1 MGTIVAKIIC
11 GPDADDMYNF
21 HKGEKDPGLCEKCKT
36 RLEMIPN
43 PNYRVR
49 IKGRDV
55 QFTYDGFC
63 IVSERFKNFCKLNN
77 YPDLEFTPVKTKN
90 FYVFLPQGIYQMSH
104 DLGIQYYTQNA
115 CCNTFKEVGCYN
127 RLFVRDKNYVQENN
141 DFIKRTDILYGS
153 RSRKSYE
160 IIIGIDTFQKMKEFG
175 LKFSIL
181 DDVYSAEHYI
191 QVEPE
196 LIRREEEWKKKQEE
210 KRKEEEAYRRAHR
223 WDFLLNLPQNIGK
236 GLVSLFKKQPPKIV
250 YRYGKARPMDKVTL
264 KSMQKYPIWV
274 DEYVETDTYE
284 DNWTKPI
291 LDTRNVTEDM
301 GEVEILLTEEKQD
314 IHISAAFSVKE
325 MQLSYLCRWNPQT
338 KDWESVNPIT
348 DTEAQQWVLKA
359 IPEINGVENVIFTF
373 DDEIKKFKAGTP
385 Q

>member
-1 MGTIVAKIIC
+1 MDNIVAKIIC

-21 HKGEKDPGLCEKCKT
+21 YKGEKDPGLCEKCKT

-49 IKGRDV
+49 IKGRDF
-55 QFTYDGFC
+55 QNTYDGYY
-63 IVSERFKNFCKLNN
+63 IVSERFKSFCEQNN
-77 YPDLEFTPVKTKN
+77 YPNLSFTQTKTKG
-90 FYVFLPQGIYQMSH
+90 YYTFLPQKIYQTSSDIGITYSH
-104 DLGIQYYTQNA
+104 LNECCDLYSHVY
-115 CCNTFKEVGCYN
+115 VSH
-127 RLFVRDKNYVQENN
+127 RLYVRDKNFIQEED
-141 DFIKRTDILYGS
+141 DFIARTEILYGDN
-153 RSRKSYE
+153 SYKHYM
-160 IIIGIDTFQKMKEFG
+160 IVIGNKTYVKMKEFG
-175 LKFSIL
+175 LKIQHL
-181 DDVYSAEHYI
+181 ADVCSLEYYLGK
-191 QVEPE
+191 EPE

-223 WDFLLNLPQNIGK
+223 WDFLINLPKNIGK
-236 GLVSLFKKQPPKIV
+236 GLVSLFKKRPPKIV

-301 GEVEILLTEEKQD
+301 GEVEILLTEEKLD

-348 DTEAQQWVLKA
+348 VTEAQQWVLKA

-373 DDEIKKFKAGTP
+373 DDEIKKFKAETP

>member
-1 MGTIVAKIIC
+1 MDTMVAKIIC
-11 GPDADDMYNF
+11 GPDADEMYSRD
-21 HKGEKDPGLCEKCKT
+21 EQDPGLCKKCKT

-49 IKGRDV
+49 IKGRDF
-55 QFTYDGFC
+55 QNTYDGYC
-63 IVSERFKNFCKLNN
+63 IVSERFKSFCEQNN
-77 YPDLEFTPVKTKN
+77 YPDLEFTQTKTKG
-90 FYVFLPQGIYQMSH
+90 YYTFLPQKIYQTSSDIGITYSH
-104 DLGIQYYTQNA
+104 LNE
-115 CCNTFKEVGCYN
+115 CCNLYSHVYVSH
-127 RLFVRDKNYVQENN
+127 RLYVRDKNFIQEGD
-141 DFIKRTDILYGS
+141 DFIARTEILYGD
-153 RSRKSYE
+153 RSYKQHM
-160 IIIGIDTFQKMKEFG
+160 IVIGNKTYVKMKEFG
-175 LKFSIL
+175 LKIQHL
-181 DDVYSAEHYI
+181 ADVCSLEYYLEK
-191 QVEPE
+191 EPE

-223 WDFLLNLPQNIGK
+223 WDFLINLPQNIGK

-301 GEVEILLTEEKQD
+301 GEVEILLTEEKLG
-314 IHISAAFSVKE
+314 IHVSAAFSVKE
-325 MQLSYLCRWNPQT
+325 MQLSYLCRWEPKT

-359 IPEINGVENVIFTF
+359 IPEINGVENTIFTF
-373 DDEIKKFKAGTP
+373 DNEIKKFKAIQTHSI
-385 Q
+385 

>member
-1 MGTIVAKIIC
+1 MDTIVAKIIC

-21 HKGEKDPGLCEKCKT
+21 YKGEKDPGLCEKCKT

-49 IKGRDV
+49 IKGRDF
-55 QFTYDGFC
+55 QNTYDGYY
-63 IVSERFKNFCKLNN
+63 IVSERFKSFCEQNN
-77 YPDLEFTPVKTKN
+77 YPNLSFTQTKTKG
-90 FYVFLPQGIYQMSH
+90 YYTFLPQKIYQTSSDIGITYSH
-104 DLGIQYYTQNA
+104 LNECCDLYSHVY
-115 CCNTFKEVGCYN
+115 VSH
-127 RLFVRDKNYVQENN
+127 RLYVRDKNFIQEED
-141 DFIKRTDILYGS
+141 DFIARTEILYGDN
-153 RSRKSYE
+153 SYKHYM
-160 IIIGIDTFQKMKEFG
+160 IVIGNKTYVKMKEFG
-175 LKFSIL
+175 LKIQHL
-181 DDVYSAEHYI
+181 ADVCSLEYYLEK
-191 QVEPE
+191 EPE

-223 WDFLLNLPQNIGK
+223 WDFLINLPKNIGK

-301 GEVEILLTEEKQD
+301 GEVEILLTEEKLD

-348 DTEAQQWVLKA
+348 ETEARQWVLKA
-359 IPEINGVENVIFTF
+359 IPEINGVEDVIFTF
-373 DDEIKKFKAGTP
+373 DDEITKFKAETP

>member
-11 GPDADDMYNF
+11 GPDADDMYNS
-21 HKGEKDPGLCEKCKT
+21 HKGEKDPGLCKKCKT

-49 IKGRDV
+49 IKGRDF
-55 QFTYDGFC
+55 QNTYDGYY
-63 IVSERFKNFCKLNN
+63 IVSERFKSFCEQNN
-77 YPDLEFTPVKTKN
+77 YPNLSFTQTKTKG
-90 FYVFLPQGIYQMSH
+90 YYTFLPQKIYQTSSDIGITYSH
-104 DLGIQYYTQNA
+104 LNECCDLYSHVY
-115 CCNTFKEVGCYN
+115 VSH
-127 RLFVRDKNYVQENN
+127 RLYVRDKNFIQEED
-141 DFIKRTDILYGS
+141 DFIARTEILYGDN
-153 RSRKSYE
+153 SYKHYM
-160 IIIGIDTFQKMKEFG
+160 IVIGNKTYVKMKEFG
-175 LKFSIL
+175 LKIQHL
-181 DDVYSAEHYI
+181 ADVCSLEYYLEK
-191 QVEPE
+191 EPE

-301 GEVEILLTEEKQD
+301 GEVEILLTEEKLD

-325 MQLSYLCRWNPQT
+325 MQLSYLCRWNPKT

-359 IPEINGVENVIFTF
+359 IPEINGVEDVIFTF
-373 DDEIKKFKAGTP
+373 DDEITKFKAETP

>member
-1 MGTIVAKIIC
+1 MVAKIIC

-43 PNYRVR
+43 SNYRVR
-49 IKGRDV
+49 IKGRDF
-55 QFTYDGFC
+55 QNTYDGYC
-63 IVSERFKNFCKLNN
+63 IVSERFKSFCEQNN
-77 YPDLEFTPVKTKN
+77 YPNLEFTQTKTKG
-90 FYVFLPQGIYQMSH
+90 YYTFLPQKIYQTSSDIGITYSH
-104 DLGIQYYTQNA
+104 LNE
-115 CCNTFKEVGCYN
+115 CCNLYSHVYVSH
-127 RLFVRDKNYVQENN
+127 RLYVRDKNFIQVGD
-141 DFIKRTDILYGS
+141 DFITRTEILYGD
-153 RSRKSYE
+153 RSYKQYM
-160 IIIGIDTFQKMKEFG
+160 IVIGNKTYVKMKEFG
-175 LKFSIL
+175 LKIQHL
-181 DDVYSAEHYI
+181 ADVCSLEYYLEK
-191 QVEPE
+191 EPE

-223 WDFLLNLPQNIGK
+223 WDFLINLPKNIGK

-301 GEVEILLTEEKQD
+301 RFVDILMKEEELGID
-314 IHISAAFSVKE
+314 ISATLDVKRMCLTDIYCWDPTIKE
-325 MQLSYLCRWNPQT
+325 
-338 KDWESVNPIT
+338 WEAVNPIK
-348 DTEAQQWVLKA
+348 EEKAKQWKLKSV
-359 IPEINGVENVIFTF
+359 PFINSKENAVFVY
-373 DDEIKKFKAGTP
+373 DEETKEFKQA
-385 Q
+385 

>member
-1 MGTIVAKIIC
+1 MDTLVAKIIC

-21 HKGEKDPGLCEKCKT
+21 YKGEKDPGLCERCKT
-36 RLEMIPN
+36 RLKMIPN

-49 IKGRDV
+49 IKGRDF
-55 QFTYDGFC
+55 QNTYDGYY
-63 IVSERFKNFCKLNN
+63 IVSERFKNFCELNN
-77 YPDLEFTPVKTKN
+77 YPNIDFIPVKTKN
-90 FYVFLPQGIYQMSH
+90 FYVFLPQEIYKMSH

-127 RLFVRDKNYVQENN
+127 RLFVRDKNYVQKNN

-153 RSRKSYE
+153 RSRKHYY

-175 LKFSIL
+175 LKFYIL

-264 KSMQKYPIWV
+264 KNMQKYPIWV

-301 GEVEILLTEEKQD
+301 GTVDILMKEEELGID
-314 IHISAAFSVKE
+314 ISATLDVKR
-325 MQLSYLCRWNPQT
+325 MCLTDIYCWDPTT
-338 KDWESVNPIT
+338 KEWEAVNPIK
-348 DTEAQQWVLKA
+348 EEKAKQWKLKSV
-359 IPEINGVENVIFTF
+359 PFINSKENAVFVY
-373 DDEIKKFKAGTP
+373 DEETKEFKQA
-385 Q
+385 

>member
-1 MGTIVAKIIC
+1 MDTMVAKIIC

-36 RLEMIPN
+36 RLKMIPN

-49 IKGRDV
+49 IKGRDF
-55 QFTYDGFC
+55 QNTYDGYY
-63 IVSERFKNFCKLNN
+63 IVSERFKSFCEQNN
-77 YPDLEFTPVKTKN
+77 YPNLSFTQTKTKG
-90 FYVFLPQGIYQMSH
+90 YYTFLPQKIYQTSSDIGITYSH
-104 DLGIQYYTQNA
+104 LNECCDLYSHVY
-115 CCNTFKEVGCYN
+115 VSH
-127 RLFVRDKNYVQENN
+127 RLYVRDKNFIQEED
-141 DFIKRTDILYGS
+141 DFIARTEILYGDN
-153 RSRKSYE
+153 SYKHYM
-160 IIIGIDTFQKMKEFG
+160 IVIGNKTYVKMKEFG
-175 LKFSIL
+175 LKIQHL
-181 DDVYSAEHYI
+181 ADVCSLEYYLGK
-191 QVEPE
+191 EPE

-264 KSMQKYPIWV
+264 KNMQKYPIWV

-301 GEVEILLTEEKQD
+301 GTVDILMKEEELGID
-314 IHISAAFSVKE
+314 ISATLDVKR
-325 MQLSYLCRWNPQT
+325 MCLTDIYCWDPTT
-338 KDWESVNPIT
+338 KQWEAVNPIK
-348 DTEAQQWVLKA
+348 EEKARQWKLKSVPFINSKENA
-359 IPEINGVENVIFTF
+359 IFVY
-373 DDEIKKFKAGTP
+373 DEETKEFKQA
-385 Q
+385 